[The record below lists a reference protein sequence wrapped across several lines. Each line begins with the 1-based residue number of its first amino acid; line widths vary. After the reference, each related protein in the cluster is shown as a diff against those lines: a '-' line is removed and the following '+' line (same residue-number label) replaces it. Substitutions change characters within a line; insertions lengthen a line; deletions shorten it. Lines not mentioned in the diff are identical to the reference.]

1 MLLKN
6 FTLLYVED
14 NNDMQNYMKSFLEDE
29 VKEFYQ
35 AFDGKTGQDI
45 YMNKNPDIILSDIS
59 MPIMDGLEMAKLIK
73 KVDNHQPVLILS
85 AFQDVQTLKQ
95 AINIGIDGFIAKPI
109 EDIEKLLDILEN
121 IASNIQNSLD
131 AKSLEK
137 IDKEA
142 KELEYL
148 NLNLNKKVKE
158 KTKELEEININLVK
172 QIELEIEKNREKDK
186 QLLMQSRL
194 AQMGEMISMIAHQW
208 RQPISTIG
216 ASVINIQ
223 MKLALEKYDLDVKE
237 QRDEFIDLLKIK
249 LDNIS
254 LTIQSLSSTI
264 TDFRNF
270 FKPNKEKDRVRLTVP
285 IQRALDMLEV
295 TMSSKSI
302 KIKTDYQTDDFI
314 LIYQNEVMQVILN
327 IIKNSEDNFITK
339 DMNNKTVNV
348 ITKKIKNNYIV
359 EISDNGGGIENDII
373 DNIFDPY
380 FSTKSEKNGT
390 GLGLYMSKI
399 IIENHCN
406 GSLNVEN
413 INNGVKFIINFKN
426 R

>member
-348 ITKKIKNNYIV
+348 VTKKIKNNYIV